1 MSEPE
6 TTKPETTKP
15 ETTMADDPLLAA
27 LRQLPSRA
35 RPMDGS
41 AETRLQ
47 REARAA
53 YVRSFEGSTW
63 EGVTSG
69 LLGRAAVPV
78 FLATVVGIY
87 MMWAIRA
94 ATAIVH

>member
-1 MSEPE
+1 MSNPE
-6 TTKPETTKP
+6 TSSPETKKPEPTT
-15 ETTMADDPLLAA
+15 ADDPLLAA

-35 RPMDGS
+35 MTGS

-53 YVRSFEGSTW
+53 YVRSFTGSTW
-63 EGVTSG
+63 DGVTRG
-69 LLGRAAVPV
+69 LVGRAAMPV

-94 ATAIVH
+94 ASAIVH